1 LPNGNKYPNS
11 EPIGSLGEDKERV
24 LREQCQ
30 KISVIIVDTLKP
42 INEEKELYI
51 FKKDEREAIVR
62 EFGCT
67 PLVNFLDRTRQSDP
81 SIQVIAKKAGLVFY
95 GLQAEFESFCAR
107 PAAELANMQ
116 VQESLIA
123 RVKAIVKKTPGCLQM
138 TNLQD
143 ARFATIFALFLEVKR
158 ALMCRC

>member
-1 LPNGNKYPNS
+1 
-11 EPIGSLGEDKERV
+11 
-24 LREQCQ
+24 
-30 KISVIIVDTLKP
+30 
-42 INEEKELYI
+42 
-51 FKKDEREAIVR
+51 
-62 EFGCT
+62 
-67 PLVNFLDRTRQSDP
+67 VNFLDRTRQSDP